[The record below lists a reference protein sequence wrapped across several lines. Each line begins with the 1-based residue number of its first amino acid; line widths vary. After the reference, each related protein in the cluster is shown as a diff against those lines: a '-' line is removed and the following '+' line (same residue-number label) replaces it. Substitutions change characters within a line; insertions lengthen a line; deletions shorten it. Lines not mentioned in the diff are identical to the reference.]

1 MKKNSFHIST
11 VSMLVLLLVVTA
23 IAVTCYIYIT
33 KPVEVDNFVGPS
45 ELNPYPDGLDSIR
58 RLFIYPGLFI
68 SVLALTLFIKS
79 AFGKNAAAPDKIL
92 NYILLL
98 LIFSLGWVSM
108 PYWANG
114 LHHVFSTGTSSLY
127 DPKSLLPHNDIS
139 FLWNTLVMVFYL
151 FAFILILIPLIITIL
166 DIRKNGFDKK
176 YIYSFIVY
184 LLIFVP
190 FYFTPNYMYWF
201 LD

>member
-1 MKKNSFHIST
+1 MKKRSIHIST
-11 VSMLVLLLVVTA
+11 ASMLVLLLLVTA
-23 IAVTCYIYIT
+23 ISVFCYFYIA

-45 ELNPYPDGLDSIR
+45 ELNPYPDGLDWLR
-58 RLFIYPGLFI
+58 RLFIYPGLII
-68 SVLALTLFIKS
+68 SISALILFIKS

-98 LIFSLGWVSM
+98 LIFSLGWVSL

-114 LHHVFSTGTSSLY
+114 LHHVFSQGTSSMY

-139 FLWNTLVMVFYL
+139 FVWNSLVMAFHL
-151 FAFILILIPLIITIL
+151 FAFILILIPVIIAIL

-176 YIYSFIVY
+176 YIYAFIVY

-190 FYFTPNYMYWF
+190 FYFAPNYMYWF

>member
-1 MKKNSFHIST
+1 
-11 VSMLVLLLVVTA
+11 MLVLLLLVTA
-23 IAVTCYIYIT
+23 LAVFCYFYIT

-45 ELNPYPDGLDSIR
+45 ELNPYPDGLDWLR

-68 SVLALTLFIKS
+68 SILAVVLFTKS
-79 AFGKNAAAPDKIL
+79 AFGKNAATPDKIL
-92 NYILLL
+92 NYNLML
-98 LIFSLGWVSM
+98 LIFSFGWVSM

-127 DPKSLLPHNDIS
+127 DPKSLLPYNEIS
-139 FLWNTLVMVFYL
+139 FLWNSLVMAFHL
-151 FAFILILIPLIITIL
+151 FAFILILIPLIIAVL

-176 YIYSFIVY
+176 YIFAFFVY

-190 FYFTPNYMYWF
+190 FYFAPNYMYWF